1 MRIAAL
7 GDIHSNHIAL
17 EACMDWIHTNR
28 IDGIAFLGDY
38 VSGCP
43 YPQKTMHIIRNIP
56 QNYMT
61 WFVRGNRED
70 YMLRHTHRL
79 NKEWSYCSQSGS
91 LLYTYENLSAEDLRF
106 FESMPIGIEI
116 KLDGYEPFSICHGSM
131 QDNNLQFCGDSPE
144 TRKAMSQSATRLTVC
159 GHCHIPYEYSISG
172 KTIVNA
178 GSVGNP
184 QDQQLAATLI
194 LLTAGEGE
202 NWQHELIHISFDIE
216 RAVAEFY
223 ESGLI
228 DKANVWS
235 RAYIAAMREGSNY
248 NFECVKLV
256 SKMCGERNLPFDCEE
271 LWQEA
276 AEQLGI

>member
-7 GDIHSNHIAL
+7 GDINSNHIAL

-70 YMLRHTHRL
+70 YMLHHTHRL

-131 QDNNLQFCGDSPE
+131 QDNNFQFCGDSPE

-202 NWQHELIHISFDIE
+202 NWQHELIHVPFDIE